1 MKKLLSLLLVI
12 SAIIPPLG
20 ISKEVKFISKGTVAP
35 YDGYIFDL
43 EAEQFNRLE
52 LMEKDNLVKQL
63 SLFKENEKIYQSNSL
78 MWQNVATQNTERLVK
93 MESNTFWQNTLFFGL
108 GVLVTGALAIGLSK
122 GLNH

>member
-1 MKKLLSLLLVI
+1 MKKLLSLLLI
-12 SAIIPPLG
+12 SATLCPA
-20 ISKEVKFISKGTVAP
+20 KEVKFIPKGTPAP

-108 GVLVTGALAIGLSK
+108 GVLATSALAIGLSRNLK
-122 GLNH
+122 